1 VSTPEERRPEPGA
14 EQGDPEALREDID
27 KTRAELGDTVE
38 ALTEKADLKGQAKAR
53 LEEQRAA
60 LRARQQQARARAEEL
75 RAGLAGATPE
85 DARRAASQAAAS
97 AKQRPGPALGIAF
110 ALGLVFGRLT
120 RRG

>member
-1 VSTPEERRPEPGA
+1 VRA
-14 EQGDPEALREDID
+14 EID
-27 KTRAELGDTVE
+27 RTRAELGETVE
-38 ALTEKADLKGQAKAR
+38 ALTEKADLKGQARAR

-60 LRARQQQARARAEEL
+60 LRGRQEQARAKAEEL

-97 AKQRPGPALGIAF
+97 ARERPGAALGAAF
-110 ALGLVFGRLT
+110 ALGLLFGRRL